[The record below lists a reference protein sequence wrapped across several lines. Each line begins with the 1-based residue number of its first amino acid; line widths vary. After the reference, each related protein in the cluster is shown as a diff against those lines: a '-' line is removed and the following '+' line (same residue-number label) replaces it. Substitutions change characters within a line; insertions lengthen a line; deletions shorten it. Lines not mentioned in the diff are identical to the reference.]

1 MNINLLT
8 KKIIIVVAAVLVFLG
23 VFALGGYFAQKT
35 GSGFIEN
42 SNKEVNSPTPLLGG
56 DRDVNGCIG
65 SAGYS
70 WCDLKQKCL
79 RIWEEKCE
87 SEAIVVPFANTP
99 VSPSIDLVTYKNPE
113 YGISFDYPA
122 KYKNALPPEYLPLL
136 QYRDYQKPAATL
148 ADTIDV
154 VWLPFK
160 SGISSE
166 QALIDDVY
174 YDGSGMH
181 PKSFDDFSLIH
192 LGYNDFYKIRT
203 GLFEGVLG
211 YRYYLI
217 RQDGAY
223 VFKLTSLGVPWT
235 DATFNPETE
244 VRHLELQ
251 EILKTVKLM
260 I

>member
-1 MNINLLT
+1 MNINPLT
-8 KKIIIVVAAVLVFLG
+8 KKIIIVVATVLVFLG

-35 GSGFIEN
+35 GSGSVEN
-42 SNKEVNSPTPLLGG
+42 SDKEVSPPAQLLGG
-56 DRDVNGCIG
+56 DRDVHGCIG

-70 WCDLKQKCL
+70 WCEVKQKCL

-87 SEAIVVPFANTP
+87 SEAVVAPVTKIP
-99 VSPSIDLVTYKNPE
+99 VSPSVNLAAYKNPE

-122 KYKNALPPEYLPLL
+122 KYKNTLPSEYLPIF

-181 PKSFDDFSLIH
+181 PKSFDDFTLIH
-192 LGYNDFYKIRT
+192 FGDNDFYKIRT

-211 YRYYLI
+211 YRYYLL

-235 DATFNPETE
+235 DSTFNPETE
-244 VRHLELQ
+244 ARHLELQ